1 MCIHSSLIQFTTKG
15 SGFSLLYF
23 MHSFILPKD
32 VLWVDCCGTVVMP
45 CVGEVS

>member
-1 MCIHSSLIQFTTKG
+1 MCTHPSLTQFTTKG
-15 SGFSLLYF
+15 FGFSLLYF

-32 VLWVDCCGTVVMP
+32 VLWVGCWGTVVMP